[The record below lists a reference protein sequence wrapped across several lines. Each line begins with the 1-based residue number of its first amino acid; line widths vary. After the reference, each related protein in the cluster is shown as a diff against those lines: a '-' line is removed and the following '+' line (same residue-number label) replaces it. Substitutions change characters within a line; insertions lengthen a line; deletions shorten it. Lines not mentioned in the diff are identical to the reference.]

1 VNAERKIPGDPL
13 DFIRQCI
20 RKRSILW
27 TYHINMRMMNRFISR
42 QMILES
48 IENYEI
54 IESYPDDKYLP
65 SYLIYS
71 RYQGI
76 VFHVLFAVDVE
87 NINVRVITAYRP
99 DSKKWSED
107 FKRRLKQ

>member
-1 VNAERKIPGDPL
+1 
-13 DFIRQCI
+13 
-20 RKRSILW
+20 
-27 TYHINMRMMNRFISR
+27 
-42 QMILES
+42 MILES

-71 RYQGI
+71 RYQFA

-87 NINVRVITAYRP
+87 SMNVRVITAYRP
-99 DSKKWSED
+99 DPQKWSED
-107 FKRRLKQ
+107 LKRRQKQ

>member
-1 VNAERKIPGDPL
+1 VNVERKIPGDPL

-27 TYHINMRMMNRFISR
+27 TYHINMRMVNRFISR

-54 IESYPDDKYLP
+54 IESYPEDKYLP

-71 RYQGI
+71 RYQLT

-87 NINVRVITAYRP
+87 NMNVRVITAYRP
-99 DSKKWSED
+99 DPKKWSED
-107 FKRRLKQ
+107 FKRRQRK